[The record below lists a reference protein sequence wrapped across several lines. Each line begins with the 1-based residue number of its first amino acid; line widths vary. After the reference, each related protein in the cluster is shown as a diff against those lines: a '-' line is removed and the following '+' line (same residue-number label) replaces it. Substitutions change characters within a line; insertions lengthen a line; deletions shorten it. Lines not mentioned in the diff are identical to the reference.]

1 MTLLSLI
8 VLLLL
13 LPLQINGFG
22 LPIPPR
28 NIGNIQTLVLSVPRP
43 VPLPQPF
50 RNTGNIQTLVL
61 SVPRPVPLPQPS
73 RNTGNIETLVLPV
86 PRPVPLP
93 QPSRPIAITDD
104 PPSSL
109 LFELL
114 PLLFSKY
121 FEY

>member
-22 LPIPPR
+22 ISTPP
-28 NIGNIQTLVLSVPRP
+28 
-43 VPLPQPF
+43 
-50 RNTGNIQTLVL
+50 RNTGNIQ
-61 SVPRPVPLPQPS
+61 
-73 RNTGNIETLVLPV
+73 TLVLPV

-109 LFELL
+109 LFDLL

>member
-1 MTLLSLI
+1 MIPILQMTLLSLI

-28 NIGNIQTLVLSVPRP
+28 NIGNT
-43 VPLPQPF
+43 
-50 RNTGNIQTLVL
+50 QTLVL